1 MSVAAHR
8 RIGFLRLRR
17 GDYAAVLWA
26 VSCCWVAV
34 WGNYLL
40 LSLGL
45 AALHLVLFDL
55 FVTPALVTLGGWAFS
70 GRRR

>member
-1 MSVAAHR
+1 MNEATHGR
-8 RIGFLRLRR
+8 NNFRYLRR
-17 GDYAAVLWA
+17 VDFAAVFWA

-45 AALHLVLFDL
+45 VASHLVLFDL
-55 FVTPALVTLGGWAFS
+55 FVTPALVTLGGWAVG